1 MKVFLFFFSVVCV
14 YSPVVYGQ
22 NGQSGLRGHPARA
35 GESPV
40 SGSTANLLSH
50 PAAVEASEF
59 IAPGTGFHLIDAFVV
74 EDSIL
79 VDGEE
84 IWPML
89 PQSYGIL
96 LDAGRGVVM
105 AQDWNFY
112 AVVLLYSL
120 EGESRIIARERPDSK
135 YAFELGILGFSQGI
149 LILRA
154 DDYVERRSILIR
166 ITGDWGEGI
175 EAPKVIPSADL
186 NQDGKIN
193 SKDLLRFQ
201 GWWHRQGM

>member
-14 YSPVVYGQ
+14 YSPGVYGQ
-22 NGQSGLRGHPARA
+22 HGQSGLRGHPARA

-74 EDSIL
+74 EGSIL

-96 LDAGRGVVM
+96 LDAGRGVPRDSEQAAELLMRSLRTGHEFTYMQMMKNGNGYTRELRLSMQLRLKDEGVYNGPIDGDFGQTTQG
-105 AQDWNFY
+105 ALSAFY
-112 AVVLLYSL
+112 
-120 EGESRIIARERPDSK
+120 
-135 YAFELGILGFSQGI
+135 
-149 LILRA
+149 
-154 DDYVERRSILIR
+154 
-166 ITGDWGEGI
+166 
-175 EAPKVIPSADL
+175 
-186 NQDGKIN
+186 N
-193 SKDLLRFQ
+193 KDKK
-201 GWWHRQGM
+201 

>member
-1 MKVFLFFFSVVCV
+1 VID
-14 YSPVVYGQ
+14 
-22 NGQSGLRGHPARA
+22 GQSGHLAITGELQVSRSA
-35 GESPV
+35 G
-40 SGSTANLLSH
+40 NLLSR
-50 PAAVEASEF
+50 PAAVDASSF
-59 IAPGTGFHLIDAFVV
+59 IAPGSGFHLIDAFIV

-96 LDAGRGVVM
+96 LDSGRGVVM
-105 AQDWNFY
+105 AQDQIFHSV
-112 AVVLLYSL
+112 ALLYSL
-120 EGESRIIARERPDSK
+120 EGESRIIARERPDSES
-135 YAFELGILGFSQGI
+135 AFELGVLGYSQGI
-149 LILRA
+149 LVLRA
-154 DDYVERRSILIR
+154 DDYIERRSILIR

-186 NQDGKIN
+186 NQDGKID

-201 GWWHRQGM
+201 GWWYREAM